1 MFITNEIQKSFTRS
15 LCELERSDRTVEK
28 YTRDVRRFAE
38 YVGSDELTK
47 ALTVRFKESLRKEMS
62 PVSANSI
69 LAAVNCFLKFLG
81 LSEFC
86 VKAFKIQR
94 RLFSLKNELSDN
106 EYRRLVGAAFE
117 EKNERL
123 ALIIQAICS
132 TGIRVSELKF
142 ITVEAVKTGRAEV
155 SCKGKFRVIFLPEKL
170 RKILVSY
177 IEKEKIT
184 CGAVFVT
191 RSGKPVDRSNI
202 WRDMK
207 KLCEAAKVDPEKVFP
222 HNLRHLFAR
231 TFYSLEKDI
240 SRLSDVLGHSNI
252 STTRIYTMES
262 GENHARQVNLL
273 DLVVCLPYKNVVYN
287 TTPIVL

>member
-1 MFITNEIQKSFTRS
+1 MLITNEIQVKFADS
-15 LCELERSDRTVEK
+15 LRDLERSDRTVEK
-28 YTRDVRRFAE
+28 YVRDVRRFSE
-38 YVGSDELTK
+38 YVGGEELTK
-47 ALTVRFKESLRKEMS
+47 AVTVRFKETMRKEMS
-62 PVSANSI
+62 PVSANSV

-94 RLFSLKNELSDN
+94 RLFSPKNELTEG
-106 EYRRLVGAAFE
+106 EYKRLVRAAFDT
-117 EKNERL
+117 KNERL
-123 ALIIQAICS
+123 ALIIQSICA

-142 ITVEAVKTGRAEV
+142 ITVEAVKAGRAEV

-170 RKILVSY
+170 RKILGNY
-177 IEKEKIT
+177 IAKEKIT
-184 CGAVFVT
+184 AGAVFVT
-191 RSGKPVDRSNI
+191 RGGKPVDRSNI

-207 KLCEAAKVDPEKVFP
+207 SLCKTANIPPEKVFP

-231 TFYSLEKDI
+231 TFYALEKDI
-240 SRLSDVLGHSNI
+240 SRLSDILGHSSI

-273 DLVVCLPYKNVVYN
+273 DLVVCLS
-287 TTPIVL
+287 